1 MKRCYY
7 EVLGVERDCEVEVI
21 KKTYRKLA
29 MQYHPDRNP
38 GDPEAEEK
46 FKEAAEAYEVL
57 RDPEKRRLYDA
68 YGHEGLNRSG
78 FSGFS
83 GVGDIFSAFSDIFEG
98 IFGFSGGQ
106 RGGPQRGRDLRYDLE
121 VSLEEAAQG
130 KQASFRVGRELAC
143 EECSGRGQKGGVE
156 PAICRACGG
165 QGQVL
170 RSQGFFRLATTCPEC
185 RGEGRVITDPC
196 PACRGR
202 GRVYQEK
209 ELSVRVPAGIGHGQ
223 RLRMRA
229 EGEGGALGGE
239 PGDLY
244 VVVHLK
250 PHQVFERDGDS
261 LYRQL
266 QISMAQAALG
276 KTVLVD
282 TLIDGPAELNIPEG
296 AQTGDIARLPGKG
309 MPRLRDNRR
318 GDMLVQ
324 LLVRTPQRL
333 DREQRELLERLDALG
348 DGQAAPEPG
357 VEPGAAADQPEQP
370 RKKKR
375 RWGLK

>member
-7 EVLGVERDCEVEVI
+7 EILGVERSCEDEVI
-21 KKTYRKLA
+21 KKAYRKLA

-38 GDPEAEEK
+38 GDAEAEER

-57 RDPEKRRLYDA
+57 RDAEKRRLYDA
-68 YGHEGLNRSG
+68 YGHEGLKNTG
-78 FSGFS
+78 FSGFG
-83 GVGDIFSAFSDIFEG
+83 GVNDIFSSFSDIFEG
-98 IFGFSGGQ
+98 LFGFQGGGRRQ
-106 RGGPQRGRDLRYDLE
+106 GPQPGRDLRYDLE
-121 VSLEEAAQG
+121 VTLEEAAQG
-130 KQASFRVGRELAC
+130 KQATFMVGRELAC
-143 EECSGRGQKGGVE
+143 QECSGRGQKDGKE
-156 PAICRACGG
+156 PVVCRLCGG

-209 ELSVRVPAGIGHGQ
+209 ELSVRVPAGISHGQ
-223 RLRMRA
+223 RLRMRS
-229 EGEGGALGGE
+229 EGEGGSLGGE

-261 LYRQL
+261 LYRKL
-266 QISMAQAALG
+266 EVSMAQAALG

-282 TLIDGPAELNIPEG
+282 TLVDGPAELAIPAG
-296 AQTGDIARLPGKG
+296 AQTGDLMRLGGLG
-309 MPRLRDNRR
+309 MPRLRDSRR
-318 GDMLVQ
+318 GDLLVQ
-324 LLVRTPQRL
+324 LLVRTPRRL
-333 DREQRELLERLDALG
+333 SKEQRQLLQQLEALG
-348 DGQAAPEPG
+348 DKEAAPEPRDL
-357 VEPGAAADQPEQP
+357 EQEAQAAGST

-375 RWGLK
+375 WGLK